1 MTWIAIVACVGIVL
15 AVLWRATSSRSAEP
29 ARGPKAENKPK
40 PRAATPKRAST
51 DDDDDDAVE
60 ITLVRALPAELLKKP
75 EPAPAA
81 PPVEGAA
88 APVQPEEGEEEASE
102 RKSRP
107 STTTAFYPEDEP
119 EAAVDEPT
127 QPATRFLVSACGQTD
142 RGLSRKRNEDSLL
155 MADEKGVFV
164 VADGMGGYA
173 GGKVASELAVATVR
187 EIFDAETFDAQ
198 LDVSVPRRGAE
209 IAWAV
214 QKANSAIFA
223 RAQSEAELAQMGT
236 TVVAARFSPNKQRA
250 YVAHVGDSRAYRF
263 RAGKLR
269 RLTTDHTMR
278 QLGFSGK
285 GSEQLYRAVGIAPT
299 VDVDLII
306 DKPRTDDVYL
316 LCSDGLTKMARD
328 EDIENILAENFDD
341 PEAAAYCLIEV
352 ANDHGGK
359 DNVTCIVVKVVERL
373 PMLKPAAE
381 ETIEGA

>member
-1 MTWIAIVACVGIVL
+1 MTWIGIVVCVGVVL
-15 AVLWRATSSRSAEP
+15 AVLWRATSS
-29 ARGPKAENKPK
+29 PKPKSESKPK
-40 PRAATPKRAST
+40 PKPKAAKPKRATT

-81 PPVEGAA
+81 PTVEA
-88 APVQPEEGEEEASE
+88 GEEEESSE

-107 STTTAFYPEDEP
+107 STMTAFYPEDEP

-155 MADEKGVFV
+155 MVDEKGVFV

-187 EIFDAETFDAQ
+187 EIFDAEKFDAP
-198 LDVSVPRRGAE
+198 LDTSVPRRGAE

-214 QKANSAIFA
+214 QKANAAIFE
-223 RAQSEAELAQMGT
+223 RAQSDAALAQMGT

-316 LCSDGLTKMARD
+316 FCSDGLTKMARD
-328 EDIENILAENFDD
+328 EDIENILAENVED

-381 ETIEGA
+381 ETIERA